1 MDKPRW
7 TNVIALL
14 AAPCAVAAAGP
25 WLGAWHWSLD
35 LMACFVVQAGAALV
49 AAAGFFAACRK
60 WALCSIAAAFAALA
74 AAAVAPGW
82 LAPKSSPQI
91 GENSPNIKVLALN
104 LLQSNEKG
112 RDEACRV
119 VRKTNPDVVWFVE
132 YTPDWQRHL
141 RAALPELPHRLE
153 RPDFGSFGAAL
164 YSRHPF
170 SLQEMVPGGHMWSP
184 FGRAVVETEHGPIG
198 VLGVHPPPP
207 LPGAA
212 RVAERDRGLAVI
224 PGLLEGLP
232 PRRIVLG
239 DFNATPWNA
248 AFERMRRAA
257 GLELGSAT
265 RWLPTWPA
273 SLPAPLRLPID
284 HVLVAGDLAVA
295 GATLGERFGSDHLP
309 LLATVR
315 IGR

>member
-1 MDKPRW
+1 MTRTARARRRLP
-7 TNVIALL
+7 
-14 AAPCAVAAAGP
+14 
-25 WLGAWHWSLD
+25 
-35 LMACFVVQAGAALV
+35 AALACGV
-49 AAAGFFAACRK
+49 A
-60 WALCSIAAAFAALA
+60 WCSALA

-82 LAPKSSPQI
+82 LAPESSPQI
-91 GENSPNIKVLALN
+91 GENSPKIKVLSLN

-119 VRKTNPDVVWFVE
+119 VRRTKPDVVWFVE

-224 PGLLEGLP
+224 PGLLDGLP

-239 DFNATPWNA
+239 DFNATPWKA
-248 AFERMRRAA
+248 RPVLHFQRSCCSSGSSRSASDSRLKVRY
-257 GLELGSAT
+257 GLVSVI
-265 RWLPTWPA
+265 P
-273 SLPAPLRLPID
+273 
-284 HVLVAGDLAVA
+284 
-295 GATLGERFGSDHLP
+295 
-309 LLATVR
+309 
-315 IGR
+315 